1 MNTVQVRS
9 EANASAHI
17 TILTMMSALRNIAHG
32 ENSSGSVEETVGVA
46 VSDAAG
52 ALAAGI
58 LEGSAGACI
67 AEGAW
72 AGVCAGAICAAAGD
86 CAGATAGCCADAA
99 EASTTNDSAAIDLR
113 MVLNINALSPA
124 DAQSLGWLSQP
135 FKAPSPHHQTKGL
148 EARWSGARN

>member
-32 ENSSGSVEETVGVA
+32 ENSSGGSVAVETVGGAA
-46 VSDAAG
+46 VSDGAG
-52 ALAAGI
+52 AGAV
-58 LEGSAGACI
+58 EGSVGACV

-72 AGVCAGAICAAAGD
+72 AAGTCDGAICAAGGADG
-86 CAGATAGCCADAA
+86 CAGVAAGCCADTA
-99 EASTTNDSAAIDLR
+99 EASTMNDSTVSDLR

-124 DAQSLGWLSQP
+124 DAQSLGWLYQP
-135 FKAPSPHHQTKGL
+135 FKAPPPP
-148 EARWSGARN
+148 